1 MLIISYDIANDK
13 IRTKF
18 SKFLTKYGRR
28 IQYSVYEIQNSDR
41 LLSVIQAEIEGTFE
55 PQFSPA
61 DTVLIV
67 PISLA
72 DEKKIIKYG
81 YGANDD
87 LDFLFIE

>member
-18 SKFLTKYGRR
+18 SKFLTKYWRR

-55 PQFSPA
+55 P
-61 DTVLIV
+61 
-67 PISLA
+67 
-72 DEKKIIKYG
+72 
-81 YGANDD
+81 
-87 LDFLFIE
+87 